1 MTMDRAPLGIKKDVS
16 LYDATDR
23 ARINSSISLAGEVA
37 ARIFTAKMP
46 VVEANPQDNMLF
58 LASEQHGN
66 LALSK
71 ARTRLQGGT
80 GAVVIGTVALSSQS
94 TIIGID
100 FQQATLTNLVT
111 LNVNSRTVFTN
122 CTFTNKSNLV
132 PSLIT
137 CVAGA
142 KASFIGCT
150 FYGTGLTQVVDNP
163 GVITDIVLLGCYNAT
178 GVSAGNVTEIGG
190 V

>member
-1 MTMDRAPLGIKKDVS
+1 MTMDRAPLGLKKNVS

-23 ARINSSISLAGEVA
+23 ARVNSSIALAGEVA
-37 ARIFTAKMP
+37 ARIFTSKMP
-46 VVEANPQDNMLF
+46 IVESLPQDNALF
-58 LASEQHGN
+58 LASEPHGN

-80 GAVVIGTVALSSQS
+80 GATVTGSVSLLGSSMI
-94 TIIGID
+94 TGVD
-100 FQQATLTNLVT
+100 FQQADLDNLLTLG
-111 LNVNSRTVFTN
+111 VNSVTVFTN
-122 CTFTNKSNLV
+122 CTFNNKTNLV
-132 PSLIT
+132 QSLIT

-142 KASFIGCT
+142 KATFIGCT
-150 FYGTGLTQVVDNP
+150 FYGSGLTQVVDNP

-178 GVSAGNVTEIGG
+178 GAAAGNVTEIGG